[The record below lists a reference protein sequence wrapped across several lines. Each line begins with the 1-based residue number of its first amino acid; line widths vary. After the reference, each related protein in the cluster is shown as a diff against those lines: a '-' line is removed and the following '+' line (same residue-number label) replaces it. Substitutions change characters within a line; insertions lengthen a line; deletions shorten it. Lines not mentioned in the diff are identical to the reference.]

1 MKMIAYRTNQ
11 TLKNV
16 LLYIIALTFM
26 LVWLPLLR
34 SLFDGI
40 SYEWGMTYFG
50 IIFRGAGISI
60 DYLFLIAQMVFY
72 AILFYSSYWSR
83 QRWIFYVALV
93 IWFLHNF
100 GNLLMEIILEGDT
113 MFHGET
119 LNVHVSLTAIVIPL
133 SIVTVLLIGLVIRKD
148 LLAENSQI
156 QWSSGNNK
164 RALII
169 FGVLPIQAVLFALGE
184 PHGIIDQIGVIITIL
199 QCLLV
204 PLVIRPYANS

>member
-11 TLKNV
+11 TLKSV

-184 PHGIIDQIGVIITIL
+184 PHGITDQIGVIITIL

-204 PLVIRPYANS
+204 PLVIRPYAIS

>member
-11 TLKNV
+11 TLKSV

-133 SIVTVLLIGLVIRKD
+133 SIVTSIVFVWYGEFTLLKNSRIRSFTD
-148 LLAENSQI
+148 
-156 QWSSGNNK
+156 
-164 RALII
+164 
-169 FGVLPIQAVLFALGE
+169 
-184 PHGIIDQIGVIITIL
+184 
-199 QCLLV
+199 
-204 PLVIRPYANS
+204 